1 MNTKPAIDPRTDEL
15 LTALASIVVDE
26 LIQLKAKGM
35 TPEQIQKLCG
45 EDIPPLPTV
54 KVRKRRQAKVT

>member
-35 TPEQIQKLCG
+35 TPEQIQKLYD
-45 EDIPPLPTV
+45 EDILPLPTV